1 MHELSI
7 IQSLVDRVEQEVL
20 KAGARSVKRLE
31 VRVGELSGV
40 EPELLSLAWEA
51 FREAGVCAGASLSIE
66 VVATRWSCPRCSL
79 DVPPGTR
86 LRCRVCDVPATLAE
100 GGEIILQRVELEVP
114 DV

>member
-7 IQSLVDRVEQEVL
+7 IQSLVDRVEVEVL

-31 VRVGELSGV
+31 VSIGELSGV

-51 FREAGVCAGASLSIE
+51 FREAGVCAGASLALH
-66 VVATRWSCPRCSL
+66 VVPTRWSCPRCSQ

-86 LRCRVCDVPATLAE
+86 LRCGACDVPAKLVE
-100 GGEIILQRVELEVP
+100 GGDIILQRVELEVP

>member
-7 IQSLVDRVEQEVL
+7 IQSLVDRVEREVH

-31 VRVGELSGV
+31 VSVGELSGV
-40 EPELLSLAWEA
+40 EPALLRLAWEA
-51 FREAGVCAGASLSIE
+51 FCEAGVCAGASLSLQ
-66 VVATRWSCPRCSL
+66 VVATRWSCPRCRH

-86 LRCRVCDVPATLAE
+86 LWCGTCDVPATLVE
-100 GGEIILQRVELEVP
+100 GGDIILQRVELEVP